1 VITDFS
7 ELIQSLNAK
16 LEEFQYGSDTEI
28 SIPNVQYI
36 SYVKEKSFFK
46 VKNLCAMIDMP
57 NDIVDDSKANS
68 FFTVLKKSLLK
79 QYGDAF
85 LWKELEMCFVVLC
98 NNELYKLLES
108 NQGKTMEKVGFSLN
122 ALLGTSFVN
131 KVNFNTFA
139 TSTWGLHF
147 SGDHFKAV
155 ISVVEQ
161 WCKDRKQEHQ

>member
-1 VITDFS
+1 MITDFS

-147 SGDHFKAV
+147 SGNHFKAV